1 MTPFKSTIAIP
12 SLAETDI
19 DFVKLLPILI
29 VEILLFFFSLENIEI
44 IPINIDIKISI
55 ENIINFLSFFS
66 SFAVFCLIELFS
78 SLVSFSSSSNWNG
91 I

>member
-1 MTPFKSTIAIP
+1 MTPLKSTIAIP

-19 DFVKLLPILI
+19 DFVKLLPIFTAA
-29 VEILLFFFSLENIEI
+29 ILLFFSLVNIVI